1 MKQPNN
7 RKKLIFTTKPQQTL
21 QHKSS
26 PLNTLTYFHTIY
38 FVSELDCNNFFY
50 NINKCFFLVQP
61 FILFYNFF
69 KILFICFP
77 IYFYFYYCMTR

>member
-50 NINKCFFLVQP
+50 NINKCFFWYNLSYC
-61 FILFYNFF
+61 FIIFLRFYLFAFLY
-69 KILFICFP
+69 IFIF
-77 IYFYFYYCMTR
+77 IIV